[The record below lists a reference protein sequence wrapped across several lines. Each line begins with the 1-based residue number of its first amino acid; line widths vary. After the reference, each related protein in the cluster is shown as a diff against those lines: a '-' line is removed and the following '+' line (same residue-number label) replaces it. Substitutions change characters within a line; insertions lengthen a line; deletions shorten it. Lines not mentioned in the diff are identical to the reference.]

1 MTFSRGRQRSRL
13 HKHALCELGVCAKQ
27 PEGVGP
33 DIYAGVL
40 IPAAAGGASDHNC
53 RITAAASL
61 PTGITPSSREQEMKD
76 ERASLASKGA
86 STTPSLVTRTSH
98 QCKNTIQ

>member
-40 IPAAAGGASDHNC
+40 IPAAAGDASDHNC

-61 PTGITPSSREQEMKD
+61 PTGITPSSRSTPREQEMKD

-98 QCKNTIQ
+98 